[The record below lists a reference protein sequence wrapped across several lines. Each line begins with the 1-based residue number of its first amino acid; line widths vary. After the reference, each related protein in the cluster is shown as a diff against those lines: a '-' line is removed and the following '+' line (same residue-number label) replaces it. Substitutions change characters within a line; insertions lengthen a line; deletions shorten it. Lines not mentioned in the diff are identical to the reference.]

1 MHPKI
6 EKILKGNE
14 FFVNDTLQKDQN
26 FFKNLSNIQ
35 SPDYL
40 WIGCSDSRIP
50 ADKITNQMPG
60 TIFVHRNIANQIH
73 PLDFNVLSVIYYSL
87 YYLKI
92 KHIIICGHYNC
103 GGVTSAILLSE
114 KKKTFGFLD
123 NWLFPIQQLY
133 NDLKQEFLQDS
144 SFQENFLEELSKNLS
159 ERNVKRQIE
168 VFENLPIV
176 EQFLKETKEK
186 IMVYGLIYDV
196 KDGKLKL
203 LQEKELSK

>member
-1 MHPKI
+1 MHSKI
-6 EKILKGNE
+6 KKILEGNE
-14 FFVNDTLQKDQN
+14 LFVNEVLQKDEN
-26 FFKNLSNIQ
+26 FFKKLSNIQ
-35 SPDYL
+35 NPEYL

-60 TIFVHRNIANQIH
+60 TIFVHRNIANQIN

-103 GGVTSAILLSE
+103 GGVASAILLSE
-114 KKKTFGFLD
+114 KKKKFGFLD

-133 NDLKQEFLQDS
+133 NNLKQEFLQGN
-144 SFQENFLEELSKNLS
+144 SFQESLLEELSKELS
-159 ERNVKRQIE
+159 EKNVIKQIE
-168 VFENLPIV
+168 IFENLTIV
-176 EQFLKETKEK
+176 ENFLKDTKEK

-203 LQEKELSK
+203 LQEKEISK